1 MLGDE
6 EQLSAAVA
14 AELDSTATPLASKVR
29 VAAFAVIVGAVLST
43 TVIAFV
49 AVVALPDP
57 SVEVMVTVLLPKSE
71 HPNVLGVIVTVGE
84 LVQLS
89 DVLDITLDEVIVAA
103 PFASKATVTAED
115 TTAILGAVLSTTVT
129 DLVAVVAFPAP
140 SVAVMVTV
148 LLPISS
154 QSNVLGE
161 TDTVSV
167 EEQLSVV
174 ALITSDEVIVAAPLA
189 SKAIVTVP
197 LSVVIVGAVLS

>member
-1 MLGDE
+1 MLGDD

-14 AELDSTATPLASKVR
+14 AELDRTATPLASKVN

-57 SVEVMVTVLLPKSE
+57 SVEVIVTVLLPKSE
-71 HPNVLGVIVTVGE
+71 QLNVLGVIVTVGE

-174 ALITSDEVIVAAPLA
+174 ALTTSDEVIVAAPLA